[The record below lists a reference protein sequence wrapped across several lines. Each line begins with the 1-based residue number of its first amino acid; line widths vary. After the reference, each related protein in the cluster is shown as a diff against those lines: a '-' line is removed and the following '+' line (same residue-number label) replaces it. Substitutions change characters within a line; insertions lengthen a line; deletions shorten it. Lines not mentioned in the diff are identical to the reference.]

1 MLPQR
6 ASKEPLFRLPHLLTL
21 QMFHHEGGGGDG
33 AGLAVFG
40 GNQLIRGHTLLLVEL
55 HLLVDGQHAG
65 IEVYAV
71 PCQAQHLT
79 LPQTGEQRH
88 DKDVFVAVALDR
100 IQKGRNLRFIQ
111 WLDLLLLTL
120 RKLTEIAIR
129 RIQRYIAVYHRL
141 PQCSM

>member
-1 MLPQR
+1 M
-6 ASKEPLFRLPHLLTL
+6 TL
-21 QMFHHEGGGGDG
+21 QVFHHKGGGGDG

-40 GNQLIRGHTLLLVEL
+40 GNQLVRVHALLLVEL

-79 LPQTGEQRH
+79 LTQTGEQRH

-100 IQKGRNLRFIQ
+100 IQKGRDLRFIQ
-111 WLDLLLLTL
+111 RLDLLLLAL
-120 RKLTEIAIR
+120 RELAEIAIR
-129 RIQRYIAVYHRL
+129 RIQRDIAVYHRL
-141 PQCSM
+141 PQCSV